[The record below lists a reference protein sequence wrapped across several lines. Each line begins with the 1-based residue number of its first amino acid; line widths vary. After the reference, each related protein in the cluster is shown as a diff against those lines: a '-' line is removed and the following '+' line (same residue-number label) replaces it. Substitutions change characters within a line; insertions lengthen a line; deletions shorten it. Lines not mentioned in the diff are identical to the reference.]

1 MLLRGFVMAAV
12 VSIFGM
18 GCGGAE
24 VTEGVEGDVQTGQD
38 SAALATSCETLQ
50 TRRCNPGAIT
60 GCQFANGAFAECFCQ
75 EIPHNKWVCLAD

>member
-1 MLLRGFVMAAV
+1 MLLRGFAMFAV

-24 VTEGVEGDVQTGQD
+24 VTDDAESGVQPGQD

-50 TRRCNPGAIT
+50 TRTCSPGAET
-60 GCQFANGAFAECFCQ
+60 GCQWANGTFGECFCQ
-75 EIPHNKWVCLAD
+75 EIPFNKWVCLST